1 MIHPR
6 NDIKRRIIKGFGKKI
21 AAPATDLPALPEEG
35 QTRRDLKNGVVS
47 AFKMGVHTLMLKN
60 LRSISNTGAAIMI
73 GLVLINVFWGASS
86 IAAKEALI
94 QLTPV
99 EIVTVRF
106 TIAFLAVFALTLAFN
121 RDALKVSL
129 ADLPVLIFM
138 SVAGV
143 SLQFV
148 LQVMAL
154 VYTTVTNFSLLF
166 NLSAIFIMIFGVL
179 LLKERL
185 SGKQTLGALIGFGGV
200 FLIVTGGS
208 GGLSIAHLS
217 GDLLGLASSALFGL
231 YAIASKKIADRYGPL
246 TILVY
251 TFLFGVI
258 GLLPVYYFATPMTPL
273 AALTPVS
280 WVSIGFLA
288 ICCSVV
294 AFLIFNH
301 GLSRLPASDVGMTIY
316 VTPLAGVA
324 LAVLLL
330 GETLTTFTVAGA
342 ALVMAGLY
350 VTQTRGRE
358 DDPENAGHPST
369 ADG

>member
-1 MIHPR
+1 
-6 NDIKRRIIKGFGKKI
+6 
-21 AAPATDLPALPEEG
+21 
-35 QTRRDLKNGVVS
+35 
-47 AFKMGVHTLMLKN
+47 
-60 LRSISNTGAAIMI
+60 MI
-73 GLVLINVFWGASS
+73 GLVLVNVFWGASS

-106 TIAFLAVFALTLAFN
+106 AVAFIAVLALALLFN
-121 RDALKVSL
+121 RDALNVRP

-179 LLKERL
+179 LLKERP
-185 SGKQTLGALIGFGGV
+185 SGKQALGALIGFGGV

-208 GGLSIAHLS
+208 GGLSLAHLS
-217 GDLLGLASSALFGL
+217 GDLLGLASAALFGL
-231 YAIASKKIADRYGPL
+231 YAIASKTVADRYGPL
-246 TILVY
+246 TILIY
-251 TFLFGVI
+251 TFLFGI
-258 GLLPVYYFATPMTPL
+258 LGLLPVYYFATPMTPL
-273 AALTPVS
+273 AALTPLS
-280 WVSIGFLA
+280 WASIGFLA
-288 ICCSVV
+288 VCCSVI

-301 GLSRLPASDVGMTIY
+301 GLSRLPSADVGITIY
-316 VTPLAGVA
+316 VSPLAGVA

-330 GETLTTFTVAGA
+330 GETLTTFTIAGA

-350 VTQTRGRE
+350 VTQARE
-358 DDPENAGHPST
+358 GGHSGEEEAKEKADRPAT